1 MVGSPKY
8 QSSGS
13 HISVNTQANNP
24 REKQKL
30 TSWFQDCHHHLFS
43 PGVHAKFLDWNIP
56 YFGLLS
62 SKLGILDYCWG
73 KFLLFSSVSWCFH
86 KWAKPVLLL
95 WEKDL
100 VTKKRLMQNYL
111 IYLWHAPKRHTNY
124 KIWGKSQF
132 GFLKIVEIK
141 AKSDERQGKTWN
153 IFEKMCVFSP
163 LLISWLYSL
172 NSWRNFTFHR
182 AMPYIYGMGVSQPRF
197 CVLTN

>member
-1 MVGSPKY
+1 MSPPIIY
-8 QSSGS
+8 PWRSSE
-13 HISVNTQANNP
+13 IFV
-24 REKQKL
+24 
-30 TSWFQDCHHHLFS
+30 
-43 PGVHAKFLDWNIP
+43 WNIR
-56 YFGLLS
+56 YFGFVS
-62 SKLGILDYCWG
+62 WKLGILDY
-73 KFLLFSSVSWCFH
+73 FLRRLLLFSNNSGCFR

-100 VTKKRLMQNYL
+100 VTKKRFMQNYL

-132 GFLKIVEIK
+132 GFLKIVKIK

-182 AMPYIYGMGVSQPRF
+182 AMPYIWHGCEPTTF
-197 CVLTN
+197 LCFNLLCVWVA